1 MKAMVFAA
9 GNGTRLRPFTLSHPK
24 ALVEVGGKSMLQ
36 RVIENLKAAGVTQI
50 VVNVHHFAE
59 QIEQFL
65 VANSNFG
72 VKIDVSDERTLLLDT
87 GGGLLRAR
95 RFLDGTEPVLLHN
108 ADILTDMPLGEMTLR
123 GDATLAVSDRGSS
136 RSLVFD
142 GSDRLC
148 GWINHK
154 TGETKGRYEGKPLSF
169 NGLHLVSPQI
179 FPALASYGQ
188 EVFSMTP
195 FYVDNASSLEI
206 YGHDMGGYKW
216 FDVGKPESL
225 EAARVW
231 ADLHQS

>member
-24 ALVEVGGKSMLQ
+24 ALIEVGGKPMLQ
-36 RVIENLKAAGVTQI
+36 RVIENLKSAGVTQI

-59 QIEQFL
+59 QIERFL
-65 VANSNFG
+65 AANSSFG
-72 VKIDVSDERTLLLDT
+72 VNIAVSDERNLLLDT
-87 GGGLLRAR
+87 GGGLLCAR
-95 RFLDGTEPVLLHN
+95 RFLDGTEPILLHN
-108 ADILTDMPLGEMTLR
+108 ADILTDMPLGEIPLH

-142 GSDRLC
+142 SSNRLC

-154 TGETKGRYEGKPLSF
+154 TGETKGWNEGKQLSF
-169 NGLHLVSPQI
+169 NGIHLVSPRI
-179 FPALASYGQ
+179 FPALASYGK

-195 FYVDNASSLEI
+195 FYVDNANVMNV
-206 YGHDMGGYKW
+206 YGYDMGGYSW

-225 EAARVW
+225 ESARVW
-231 ADLHQS
+231 AELHQS